1 MIKKYSKAKLKKFR
15 ETIIKRMEEI
25 SHEMDD
31 IKVGILDKGNPK
43 AGLSQDSV
51 FSVHMADAG
60 SDSFEKE
67 KSFMFMSRE
76 SDYYNNLSL
85 ALERI
90 DQEDFGVCKICDGLI
105 PEERLLEVLNATKCV
120 DCKTK
125 DKLNLK

>member
-1 MIKKYSKAKLKKFR
+1 MIKKYSKVKLKKFR
-15 ETIIKRMEEI
+15 TTILKRMEEI

-76 SDYYNNLSL
+76 SDYYNNLSH

-125 DKLNLK
+125 GKLNLK

>member
-31 IKVGILDKGNPK
+31 IKIGILDKGNPK

>member
-1 MIKKYSKAKLKKFR
+1 MIKKYSKTKLKIFR
-15 ETIIKRMEEI
+15 ETIVKRMEEI
-25 SHEMDD
+25 SQDMDD
-31 IKVGILDKGNPK
+31 IKESIMDKGNPK

-51 FSVHMADAG
+51 FSLHMADAG

-76 SDYYNNLSL
+76 SDYYNNLSH

-90 DQEDFGVCKICDGLI
+90 DQEDFGVCKICGGLI

>member
-15 ETIIKRMEEI
+15 ETILKRMEEI

-76 SDYYNNLSL
+76 SNYYNNLSH

-90 DQEDFGVCKICDGLI
+90 DQEDFGVCKICGGLI

>member
-15 ETIIKRMEEI
+15 ETILKRMEEI

-90 DQEDFGVCKICDGLI
+90 DQEDFGVCKICGGLI

-125 DKLNLK
+125 GKLNLK

>member
-15 ETIIKRMEEI
+15 TTILKRMEEI

-76 SDYYNNLSL
+76 SDYYNNLSH

>member
-1 MIKKYSKAKLKKFR
+1 VIKKYSKTKLKKFR
-15 ETIIKRMEEI
+15 ETIVKRMEEI
-25 SHEMDD
+25 SQDMDD
-31 IKVGILDKGNPK
+31 IKESIMDKGNPK

-51 FSVHMADAG
+51 FSLHMADAG

-76 SDYYNNLSL
+76 SDYYKNLSH

-90 DQEDFGVCKICDGLI
+90 DQEDFGVCKICGRLI

>member
-15 ETIIKRMEEI
+15 ETILKRMEEI
-25 SHEMDD
+25 SHEMDE

-76 SDYYNNLSL
+76 SDYYNNLSH

-90 DQEDFGVCKICDGLI
+90 DQEDFGVCKICGGLI

-125 DKLNLK
+125 GKLNLK

>member
-1 MIKKYSKAKLKKFR
+1 
-15 ETIIKRMEEI
+15 MEEI
-25 SHEMDD
+25 SQDMDD
-31 IKVGILDKGNPK
+31 IKESIMDKGNPK

-51 FSVHMADAG
+51 FSLHMADAG

-76 SDYYNNLSL
+76 SDYYKNLSH

>member
-15 ETIIKRMEEI
+15 ETILKRMEEI

-76 SDYYNNLSL
+76 SDYYNNLYH

-90 DQEDFGVCKICDGLI
+90 DQEDFGVCKICGGLI

-120 DCKTK
+120 DCKTN

>member
-1 MIKKYSKAKLKKFR
+1 MIKKYSKAKLNKFR

-31 IKVGILDKGNPK
+31 IKIGILDKGNPK

-90 DQEDFGVCKICDGLI
+90 DQEDFGVCKICGGLI

>member
-1 MIKKYSKAKLKKFR
+1 
-15 ETIIKRMEEI
+15 MEEI
-25 SHEMDD
+25 SQDMDD
-31 IKVGILDKGNPK
+31 IKESIMDKGNPK

-51 FSVHMADAG
+51 FSLHMADAG

-76 SDYYNNLSL
+76 SDYYKNLSH

-90 DQEDFGVCKICDGLI
+90 DQEDFGVCKICGELI
-105 PEERLLEVLNATKCV
+105 PEERLLEVLNTTKCV
-120 DCKTK
+120 DCKTN

>member
-1 MIKKYSKAKLKKFR
+1 MTKKYSKAKLKKFR
-15 ETIIKRMEEI
+15 ETILKRMEEI

-76 SDYYNNLSL
+76 SDYYNNLSH

-90 DQEDFGVCKICDGLI
+90 DQEDFGVCKICGGLI

-125 DKLNLK
+125 GKLNLK

>member
-15 ETIIKRMEEI
+15 ETILKRMEEI

-76 SDYYNNLSL
+76 SDYYKNLSH

-90 DQEDFGVCKICDGLI
+90 DQEDFGVCKICGGLI

>member
-15 ETIIKRMEEI
+15 ETIIIRMEEI

-76 SDYYNNLSL
+76 SNYYNNLSH

-90 DQEDFGVCKICDGLI
+90 DQEDFGVCKICGGLI

>member
-25 SHEMDD
+25 SHEMDE

>member
-1 MIKKYSKAKLKKFR
+1 MIKKYSKTKLKIFR
-15 ETIIKRMEEI
+15 ETIVKRMEEI
-25 SHEMDD
+25 SQDMDD
-31 IKVGILDKGNPK
+31 IKESIMDKGNPK

-51 FSVHMADAG
+51 FSLHMADAG

-76 SDYYNNLSL
+76 SDYYKNLSH

-125 DKLNLK
+125 GKLNLK

>member
-1 MIKKYSKAKLKKFR
+1 VIKKYSKAKLKKFR
-15 ETIIKRMEEI
+15 TTILKRMEEI

-76 SDYYNNLSL
+76 SNYYNNLSH

-90 DQEDFGVCKICDGLI
+90 DQEDFGVCKICGGLI

>member
-15 ETIIKRMEEI
+15 ETILKRMEEI

-90 DQEDFGVCKICDGLI
+90 DQEDFGVCKICGGLI

>member
-1 MIKKYSKAKLKKFR
+1 MAKKYSKAKLKNFR
-15 ETIIKRMEEI
+15 KTILAKMDEVSHDME
-25 SHEMDD
+25 D
-31 IKVGILDKGNPK
+31 IKESIMDKGNPK

-51 FSVHMADAG
+51 YSVHMADAG

-90 DQEDFGVCKICDGLI
+90 DKEEFGVCKICAGLI
-105 PEERLLEVLNATKCV
+105 PEERMLEVPNATKCV

>member
-1 MIKKYSKAKLKKFR
+1 MAKKYSKVKLKKFR
-15 ETIIKRMEEI
+15 KEILERMEQISEDMDEI
-25 SHEMDD
+25 KD
-31 IKVGILDKGNPK
+31 GILDTGNPS

-51 FSVHMADAG
+51 YSVHMADAG
-60 SDSFEKE
+60 SDSFEQE
-67 KSFMFMSRE
+67 KNFMLMSRE

-90 DQEDFGVCKICDGLI
+90 DKEEFGACNLCGELI
-105 PEERLLEVLNATKCV
+105 PEERMLEVPNATKCV

>member
-1 MIKKYSKAKLKKFR
+1 
-15 ETIIKRMEEI
+15 MEEI
-25 SHEMDD
+25 SHDMDD
-31 IKVGILDKGNPK
+31 IKESIMDKGNPK

-76 SDYYNNLSL
+76 SDYYNNLSH

-90 DQEDFGVCKICDGLI
+90 DQEDFGVCKICGGLI

>member
-1 MIKKYSKAKLKKFR
+1 MIKKYSKTKLKKFR
-15 ETIIKRMEEI
+15 ETIIIRMEEI
-25 SHEMDD
+25 SHEMDE

-76 SDYYNNLSL
+76 SDYYKNLSH

-90 DQEDFGVCKICDGLI
+90 DQEDFGVCKICGGLI

>member
-15 ETIIKRMEEI
+15 ETILKRMEEI

-43 AGLSQDSV
+43 ASLSQDSV

-76 SDYYNNLSL
+76 SDYYNNLSH

-90 DQEDFGVCKICDGLI
+90 DQEVFGVCNICGGLI

>member
-1 MIKKYSKAKLKKFR
+1 
-15 ETIIKRMEEI
+15 MEEI

>member
-15 ETIIKRMEEI
+15 ETILKRMEEI

-51 FSVHMADAG
+51 FSLHMADAG

-76 SDYYNNLSL
+76 SDYYNNLSH

-90 DQEDFGVCKICDGLI
+90 DQEDFGVCKICGGLI

>member
-15 ETIIKRMEEI
+15 ETILKRMEEI

-76 SDYYNNLSL
+76 SDYYNNLSH

-90 DQEDFGVCKICDGLI
+90 DQEDFGVCKICGGLI

-125 DKLNLK
+125 GKLNLK

>member
-1 MIKKYSKAKLKKFR
+1 MIKKYSKAKLNKFR

-25 SHEMDD
+25 SHEMDE

-76 SDYYNNLSL
+76 SDYYKNLSH

>member
-1 MIKKYSKAKLKKFR
+1 MIKKYSKAKLNKFR

-25 SHEMDD
+25 SHEMDE

-76 SDYYNNLSL
+76 SDYYKNLSH

-90 DQEDFGVCKICDGLI
+90 DQEDFGVCKICGGLI

>member
-1 MIKKYSKAKLKKFR
+1 VIKKYSKAKLKKFR

-25 SHEMDD
+25 SHEMDE

-76 SDYYNNLSL
+76 SDYYKNLSH

-90 DQEDFGVCKICDGLI
+90 DQEDFGVCKICGGLI